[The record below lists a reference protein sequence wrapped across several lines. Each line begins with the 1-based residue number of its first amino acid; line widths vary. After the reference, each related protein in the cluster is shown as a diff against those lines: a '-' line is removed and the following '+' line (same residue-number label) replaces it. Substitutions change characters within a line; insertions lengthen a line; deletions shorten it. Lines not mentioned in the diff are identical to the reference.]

1 MRRTFRNV
9 AVAESKEEEN
19 MKWSFKQLF
28 HRQQEDQENQK
39 NGVILVTFA
48 EPKHVVSEQ
57 FRTVRTNI
65 EFAGAALDKCQVVMF
80 TSSAMSEGKSTVSA
94 NVAVT
99 WAQAG
104 KKVLLIDC
112 DLRRPTVHATFR
124 TLNLEGVTTVLT
136 GKSSAHDIIEQTF
149 VGNLDILTSGPIPPN
164 PSELLNS
171 QRMANLVDW
180 ARENY
185 DIVVLDAP
193 PVLAVSDV
201 QVLVPKTDGVVVVA
215 KMGKTLKGDLRRTI
229 EVLKLA
235 KAKLLGCVER
245 VNVKRGDRGYGYGY
259 GYGYGNEGSK

>member
-1 MRRTFRNV
+1 
-9 AVAESKEEEN
+9 
-19 MKWSFKQLF
+19 MKWSMDRIF
-28 HRQQEDQENQK
+28 HGHKEEQETQK
-39 NGVILVTFA
+39 NGVMLVTFA
-48 EPKHVVSEQ
+48 EPEHVVSEQ

-65 EFAGAALDKCQVVMF
+65 EFAGAALDRCQVIMF

-104 KKVLLIDC
+104 KKVLLIDA

-124 TLNLEGVTTVLT
+124 KLNLDGVTTVLT
-136 GKSSAHDIIEQTF
+136 AKTTPDQVVETTF
-149 VGNLDILTSGPIPPN
+149 VDNLSIITSGPVPPN

-171 QRMANLVDW
+171 KRMAQLIDW
-180 ARENY
+180 AREKF

-215 KMGKTLKGDLRRTI
+215 NMGKTLKGDLKRTVEI
-229 EVLKLA
+229 LKLA
-235 KAKLLGCVER
+235 KAKILGSVER
-245 VNVKRGDRGYGYGY
+245 VKSSRGDRGYGYGY
-259 GYGYGNEGSK
+259 GYGYGHENS

>member
-1 MRRTFRNV
+1 
-9 AVAESKEEEN
+9 
-19 MKWSFKQLF
+19 MKFSFKKLF
-28 HRQQEDQENQK
+28 SRHQEDQETQK
-39 NGVILVTFA
+39 NRVILVTFA
-48 EPKHVVSEQ
+48 DPKHVVSEQ

-104 KKVLLIDC
+104 KKVLLIDA

-124 TLNLEGVTTVLT
+124 KLNLEGVTTVLT
-136 GKSSAHDIIEQTF
+136 GKAKPEEVVEHTF
-149 VGNLDILTSGPIPPN
+149 VNNLSVISSGAVPPN

-171 QRMANLVDW
+171 KRMGDLLDW
-180 ARENY
+180 ARQNF
-185 DIVVLDAP
+185 DIIVLDAP

-215 KMGKTLKGDLRRTI
+215 NIGKTLKGDLRRTV

-235 KAKLLGCVER
+235 KAKILGSVER
-245 VNVKRGDRGYGYGY
+245 VKAKHGDKGYGYGY
-259 GYGYGNEGSK
+259 GYGYQSQK

>member
-1 MRRTFRNV
+1 MKLSLDRFIPGH
-9 AVAESKEEEN
+9 KEDRET
-19 MKWSFKQLF
+19 
-28 HRQQEDQENQK
+28 QK
-39 NGVILVTFA
+39 NGVMLVTFA
-48 EPKHVVSEQ
+48 EPKHVVAEQ

-65 EFAGAALDKCQVVMF
+65 EFAGAALDRCQVIMF

-104 KKVLLIDC
+104 KKVLLVDA
-112 DLRRPTVHATFR
+112 DLRQPTVHATFR
-124 TLNLEGVTTVLT
+124 KLNLDGVTTVLT
-136 GKSSAHDIIEQTF
+136 AKTVVDQVVEKTF
-149 VGNLDILTSGPIPPN
+149 VDKLSVITSGPVPPN

-171 QRMANLVDW
+171 KRMAQLIDW
-180 ARENY
+180 ARENF

-215 KMGKTLKGDLRRTI
+215 NMGKTLKSDLKRTV

-235 KAKLLGCVER
+235 DAKILGSVER
-245 VNVKRGDRGYGYGY
+245 VKTTRGDRGYGYGY
-259 GYGYGNEGSK
+259 GYGYESKK

>member
-1 MRRTFRNV
+1 MMQLSF
-9 AVAESKEEEN
+9 SK
-19 MKWSFKQLF
+19 LF
-28 HRQQEDQENQK
+28 HRHQEDQETQK
-39 NGVILVTFA
+39 NGVMLVAFA

-65 EFAGAALDKCQVVMF
+65 EFAGAALDRCQVVMF

-104 KKVLLIDC
+104 KKVLLIDA
-112 DLRRPTVHATFR
+112 DLRRPTIHATFR
-124 TLNLEGVTTVLT
+124 TLNIDGVTTILI
-136 GKSSAHDIIEQTF
+136 GKDEAGAVVEETF
-149 VGNLDILTSGPIPPN
+149 VDNLSVITSGPIPPN

-171 QRMANLVDW
+171 KRMANLLNW

-185 DIVVLDAP
+185 DIIVLDTP

-201 QVLVPKTDGVVVVA
+201 QVLVPKTDGVDVVA
-215 KMGKTLKGDLRRTI
+215 NMGKTLKGDLRRTV

-235 KAKLLGCVER
+235 NAKILGSVER
-245 VNVKRGDRGYGYGY
+245 VKAKHGDRGYGYGY
-259 GYGYGNEGSK
+259 GYGYGTNTGKK

>member
-1 MRRTFRNV
+1 
-9 AVAESKEEEN
+9 
-19 MKWSFKQLF
+19 MKWSLKALL
-28 HRQQEDQENQK
+28 HRQKVDQETQK
-39 NGVILVTFA
+39 NGVMLVTYA

-65 EFAGAALDKCQVVMF
+65 EFAGAALDHCQVVMF

-104 KKVLLIDC
+104 KKVLLIDA

-124 TLNLEGVTTVLT
+124 KLNLDGVTTVLT
-136 GKSSAHDIIEQTF
+136 GKNKIDEVVEGTF
-149 VGNLDILTSGPIPPN
+149 VNNLSIISSGPVPPN

-171 QRMANLVDW
+171 KRMADLLKW
-180 ARENY
+180 ARDKF

-201 QVLVPKTDGVVVVA
+201 QVLVPQTDGVVVVA
-215 KMGKTLKGDLRRTI
+215 NIGKTLKGDLRRTV

-235 KAKLLGCVER
+235 KATILGSVER
-245 VNVKRGDRGYGYGY
+245 VKAKHGDRGYGYGY
-259 GYGYGNEGSK
+259 GYGNEKS

>member
-1 MRRTFRNV
+1 MN
-9 AVAESKEEEN
+9 
-19 MKWSFKQLF
+19 WSLKSILPN
-28 HRQQEDQENQK
+28 RKIDQETQK
-39 NGVILVTFA
+39 NGILLVTFA

-65 EFAGAALDKCQVVMF
+65 EFAGAALNKCQVIMF

-104 KKVLLIDC
+104 KKVLLIDA
-112 DLRRPTVHATFR
+112 DLRRPTIQATFR
-124 TLNLEGVTTVLT
+124 KLNLDGVTTVLT
-136 GKSSAHDIIEQTF
+136 GKMKPDEVVSDTF
-149 VGNLDILTSGPIPPN
+149 VEGLSVVTSGPVPPN

-171 QRMANLVDW
+171 KKMIQLLDW
-180 ARENY
+180 ARDNF
-185 DIVVLDAP
+185 DIIVLDAP

-215 KMGKTLKGDLRRTI
+215 NMGKTLKGDLQRTV

-235 KAKLLGCVER
+235 KAKILGSVER
-245 VNVKRGDRGYGYGY
+245 VKTKRGDRGYGYGY
-259 GYGYGNEGSK
+259 GYGYGNEKN

>member
-1 MRRTFRNV
+1 
-9 AVAESKEEEN
+9 
-19 MKWSFKQLF
+19 MKMSFKQIF
-28 HRQQEDQENQK
+28 HRNKEDQETRK
-39 NGVILVTFA
+39 NGVMLVTFA

-65 EFAGAALDKCQVVMF
+65 EFAGAALDQCQVIMF

-104 KKVLLIDC
+104 KNVLLIDA

-124 TLNLEGVTTVLT
+124 TLNLDGVTTVLT
-136 GKSSAHDIIEQTF
+136 GKMKPDEVVEETF
-149 VGNLDILTSGPIPPN
+149 VNNLSIITSGPLPPN

-171 QRMANLVDW
+171 KRMSALLDW
-180 ARENY
+180 ARKNY

-201 QVLVPKTDGVVVVA
+201 QVLVPKTDGVVVVVN
-215 KMGKTLKGDLRRTI
+215 MDKTLKGDLQRTV

-235 KAKLLGCVER
+235 KAKLLGSVER
-245 VNVKRGDRGYGYGY
+245 VKAKRGDRGYGYGY
-259 GYGYGNEGSK
+259 GYGYDSQNRN

>member
-1 MRRTFRNV
+1 
-9 AVAESKEEEN
+9 
-19 MKWSFKQLF
+19 MKFSFKTLF
-28 HRQQEDQENQK
+28 NRHQEDQETHK
-39 NGVILVTFA
+39 NGVMLVAFA
-48 EPKHVVSEQ
+48 EPRHVVSEQ

-104 KKVLLIDC
+104 KKVLLIDA

-124 TLNLEGVTTVLT
+124 KLNLDGVTTVLT
-136 GKSSAHDIIEQTF
+136 GKTKPDEVVEETF
-149 VGNLDILTSGPIPPN
+149 VNNLSIISSGPVPPN

-171 QRMANLVDW
+171 KRMGDLLDW
-180 ARENY
+180 ARQNF
-185 DIVVLDAP
+185 DIIVLDAP

-201 QVLVPKTDGVVVVA
+201 QVLVPKTDGVIVVA
-215 KMGKTLKGDLRRTI
+215 NIGKTLKGDLRRTV

-235 KAKLLGCVER
+235 KAKILGSVER
-245 VNVKRGDRGYGYGY
+245 VKAKHGDRGYGYGY
-259 GYGYGNEGSK
+259 GYGYQSQK

>member
-1 MRRTFRNV
+1 
-9 AVAESKEEEN
+9 
-19 MKWSFKQLF
+19 MKMSFKQIF
-28 HRQQEDQENQK
+28 HRNKEDQETQK
-39 NGVILVTFA
+39 NGVMLVTFA

-57 FRTVRTNI
+57 FRKVRTNI
-65 EFAGAALDKCQVVMF
+65 EFAGAALDQCQVIMF
-80 TSSAMSEGKSTVSA
+80 TSSAMSEGKSRVSA

-104 KKVLLIDC
+104 KNVLLIDA

-124 TLNLEGVTTVLT
+124 TLNLDGVTTVLT
-136 GKSSAHDIIEQTF
+136 GKMKPDEVVEETF
-149 VGNLDILTSGPIPPN
+149 VNNLSIITSGPLPPN

-171 QRMANLVDW
+171 KRMSALLDW
-180 ARENY
+180 ARKNY

-215 KMGKTLKGDLRRTI
+215 NMDKTLKGDLQRTV

-235 KAKLLGCVER
+235 KAKLLGSVER
-245 VNVKRGDRGYGYGY
+245 VKAKRGDRGYGYGY
-259 GYGYGNEGSK
+259 GYGYDSQNRN

>member
-1 MRRTFRNV
+1 
-9 AVAESKEEEN
+9 
-19 MKWSFKQLF
+19 MKWSFKMLF
-28 HRQQEDQENQK
+28 NRHQEDQETQK
-39 NGVILVTFA
+39 NGVMLVTFA

-104 KKVLLIDC
+104 KSVLLIDA

-124 TLNLEGVTTVLT
+124 KLNLDGVTTVLT
-136 GKSSAHDIIEQTF
+136 GKTKAEEVVEETF
-149 VGNLDILTSGPIPPN
+149 VDNLSIISSGPVPPN

-171 QRMANLVDW
+171 KRMGELLDW
-180 ARENY
+180 ARQNY
-185 DIVVLDAP
+185 DIIVLDAP

-215 KMGKTLKGDLRRTI
+215 NIGKTLKSDLRRTV

-235 KAKLLGCVER
+235 KAKILGSVER
-245 VNVKRGDRGYGYGY
+245 VRAKHGDRGYGYGY
-259 GYGYGNEGSK
+259 GYQGKK

>member
-1 MRRTFRNV
+1 MKFPV
-9 AVAESKEEEN
+9 KE
-19 MKWSFKQLF
+19 LF
-28 HRQQEDQENQK
+28 SRHQEDQETQK
-39 NGVILVTFA
+39 NGVMLVTFA

-104 KKVLLIDC
+104 KKVLLIDA

-124 TLNLEGVTTVLT
+124 KLNLDGVTTVLT
-136 GKSSAHDIIEQTF
+136 GKAKPEEVIEQTF
-149 VGNLDILTSGPIPPN
+149 VTNLSVISSGAVTPN

-171 QRMANLVDW
+171 KRMADLLDW
-180 ARENY
+180 ARQNF
-185 DIVVLDAP
+185 DIIVLDAP

-215 KMGKTLKGDLRRTI
+215 NIGKTLKGDLRRTV

-235 KAKLLGCVER
+235 KAKILGSVER
-245 VNVKRGDRGYGYGY
+245 VKAKHGDRGYGYGY
-259 GYGYGNEGSK
+259 GYGYQSQK

>member
-1 MRRTFRNV
+1 MRF
-9 AVAESKEEEN
+9 
-19 MKWSFKQLF
+19 SFKNF
-28 HRQQEDQENQK
+28 FGGHKENQETKK
-39 NGVILVTFA
+39 NGVMLVTFA

-104 KKVLLIDC
+104 KKVLLIDA
-112 DLRRPTVHATFR
+112 DLRRPTVQATFR
-124 TLNLEGVTTVLT
+124 KLNLDGVTTVLT
-136 GKSSAHDIIEQTF
+136 GKTTAEQVVEDTY
-149 VGNLDILTSGPIPPN
+149 VNNLSVITSGPVPPN

-171 QRMANLVDW
+171 KRMGQLIDW
-180 ARENY
+180 SRENF
-185 DIVVLDAP
+185 DIIVLDAP

-215 KMGKTLKGDLRRTI
+215 IMGKTLKGDLRRTV

-235 KAKLLGCVER
+235 NAKILGSVER
-245 VNVKRGDRGYGYGY
+245 VKSKHSDMGYGY
-259 GYGYGNEGSK
+259 GYGYGNDQ

>member
-1 MRRTFRNV
+1 
-9 AVAESKEEEN
+9 
-19 MKWSFKQLF
+19 MKWSLKALL
-28 HRQQEDQENQK
+28 HRQKVDQETQK
-39 NGVILVTFA
+39 NGVMLVTYA

-65 EFAGAALDKCQVVMF
+65 EFAGAALDHCQVVMF

-104 KKVLLIDC
+104 KKVLLIDA

-124 TLNLEGVTTVLT
+124 KLNLDGVTTVLT
-136 GKSSAHDIIEQTF
+136 GKNKIDEVVEGTF
-149 VGNLDILTSGPIPPN
+149 VNNLSIISSGPVPPN

-171 QRMANLVDW
+171 KRMADLLKW
-180 ARENY
+180 ARDKF
-185 DIVVLDAP
+185 DIVVLDTP

-201 QVLVPKTDGVVVVA
+201 QVLVPQTDGVVVVVNI
-215 KMGKTLKGDLRRTI
+215 GKTLKGDLRRTV

-235 KAKLLGCVER
+235 KATILGSVER
-245 VNVKRGDRGYGYGY
+245 VKAKHGDRGYGYGY
-259 GYGYGNEGSK
+259 GYGNEKS

>member
-1 MRRTFRNV
+1 MN
-9 AVAESKEEEN
+9 
-19 MKWSFKQLF
+19 WLFKF
-28 HRQQEDQENQK
+28 GFKRKQEDQESQK
-39 NGVILVTFA
+39 NGVMLVTYA

-57 FRTVRTNI
+57 YRTVRTNI

-80 TSSAMSEGKSTVSA
+80 TSSTMSEGKSTVSA

-104 KKVLLIDC
+104 KKVLLIDA

-124 TLNLEGVTTVLT
+124 KLNLDGVTTVLT
-136 GKSSAHDIIEQTF
+136 GKSKPSEVVEETF
-149 VGNLDILTSGPIPPN
+149 VDNLSIIPSGPIPPN

-171 QRMANLVDW
+171 KRMSDLLDW
-180 ARENY
+180 TRENF

-201 QVLVPKTDGVVVVA
+201 QVLVPKTDGVVIVT
-215 KMGKTLKGDLRRTI
+215 KIGQTQKSDLRRTV

-235 KAKLLGCVER
+235 KAKILGSVER
-245 VNVKRGDRGYGYGY
+245 VKSRHGDKGYGYGY
-259 GYGYGNEGSK
+259 GYGYQSNA

>member
-1 MRRTFRNV
+1 
-9 AVAESKEEEN
+9 
-19 MKWSFKQLF
+19 MKLSISNILSHHK
-28 HRQQEDQENQK
+28 EDQETQK

-65 EFAGAALDKCQVVMF
+65 EFAGAALDRCQVVMF
-80 TSSAMSEGKSTVSA
+80 TSSAISEGKSTVSA
-94 NVAVT
+94 NVAVA

-104 KKVLLIDC
+104 KKVLLIDA

-124 TLNLEGVTTVLT
+124 KLNIDGVTTVLT
-136 GKSSAHDIIEQTF
+136 EKSKPEEVVEKTYVDNLSII
-149 VGNLDILTSGPIPPN
+149 TSGPIPPN

-171 QRMANLVDW
+171 KRMIQLLTW
-180 ARENY
+180 ARTNF
-185 DIVVLDAP
+185 DIIVLDAP

-215 KMGKTLKGDLRRTI
+215 NMGKTLKGDLRRTV

-235 KAKLLGCVER
+235 DAKILGTVERIKAKH
-245 VNVKRGDRGYGYGY
+245 GDKGYGYGY
-259 GYGYGNEGSK
+259 GYGYGNKS

>member
-1 MRRTFRNV
+1 
-9 AVAESKEEEN
+9 
-19 MKWSFKQLF
+19 MKWSMDQIF
-28 HRQQEDQENQK
+28 HGHKEDQETQK
-39 NGVILVTFA
+39 NGVMLVTFA

-65 EFAGAALDKCQVVMF
+65 EFAGAALDRCQVIMF

-104 KKVLLIDC
+104 KKVLLIDA

-124 TLNLEGVTTVLT
+124 KLNLDGVTTVLT
-136 GKSSAHDIIEQTF
+136 AKTTPDQVVETTF
-149 VGNLDILTSGPIPPN
+149 VDNLSIITSGPVPPN

-171 QRMANLVDW
+171 KRMAQLIDW
-180 ARENY
+180 AREKF

-215 KMGKTLKGDLRRTI
+215 NMGKTLKGDLKRTVEI
-229 EVLKLA
+229 LKLA
-235 KAKLLGCVER
+235 KAKILGSVER
-245 VNVKRGDRGYGYGY
+245 VKSSRGDRGYGYGY
-259 GYGYGNEGSK
+259 GYGYGHENS

>member
-1 MRRTFRNV
+1 
-9 AVAESKEEEN
+9 
-19 MKWSFKQLF
+19 MKWSLKALL
-28 HRQQEDQENQK
+28 HRQKVDQETQK
-39 NGVILVTFA
+39 NGVMLVTYA

-65 EFAGAALDKCQVVMF
+65 EFAGAALDHCQVVMF

-104 KKVLLIDC
+104 KKVLLIDA

-124 TLNLEGVTTVLT
+124 KLNLDGVTTVLT
-136 GKSSAHDIIEQTF
+136 GKNKIDEVVEGTF
-149 VGNLDILTSGPIPPN
+149 VNNLSIISSGPVPPN

-171 QRMANLVDW
+171 KRMADLLKW
-180 ARENY
+180 ARDKF

-201 QVLVPKTDGVVVVA
+201 QVLVPQTDGVVVVA
-215 KMGKTLKGDLRRTI
+215 NIGKTLKGDLRRTV

-235 KAKLLGCVER
+235 KATILGSVER
-245 VNVKRGDRGYGYGY
+245 VKAKHGDRGYGYGY
-259 GYGYGNEGSK
+259 GYGYGNEKS

>member
-1 MRRTFRNV
+1 MRF
-9 AVAESKEEEN
+9 
-19 MKWSFKQLF
+19 SFKNF
-28 HRQQEDQENQK
+28 FGGHKENQETQK
-39 NGVILVTFA
+39 NGVMLVTFA

-104 KKVLLIDC
+104 KKVLLIDA
-112 DLRRPTVHATFR
+112 DLRQPTVQATFR
-124 TLNLEGVTTVLT
+124 KLNLDGVTTVLT
-136 GKSSAHDIIEQTF
+136 GKTTAEQVVENTY
-149 VGNLDILTSGPIPPN
+149 VNNLSVITSGPVPPN

-171 QRMANLVDW
+171 KRMGQLIDW
-180 ARENY
+180 SRENF
-185 DIVVLDAP
+185 DIIVLDAP

-215 KMGKTLKGDLRRTI
+215 NMGKTLKGDLRRTV

-235 KAKLLGCVER
+235 NAKILGSVER
-245 VNVKRGDRGYGYGY
+245 VKSKHSDMGYGY
-259 GYGYGNEGSK
+259 GYGYGNDQ

>member
-1 MRRTFRNV
+1 MMQLSF
-9 AVAESKEEEN
+9 SK
-19 MKWSFKQLF
+19 LF
-28 HRQQEDQENQK
+28 HRHQEDQETQK
-39 NGVILVTFA
+39 NGVMLVAFA

-65 EFAGAALDKCQVVMF
+65 EFAGAALDRCQVVML

-104 KKVLLIDC
+104 KKVLLIDA
-112 DLRRPTVHATFR
+112 DLRRPTIHATFR
-124 TLNLEGVTTVLT
+124 TLNIDGVTTILI
-136 GKSSAHDIIEQTF
+136 GKDEAGAVVEETF
-149 VGNLDILTSGPIPPN
+149 VDNLSVITSGPIPPN

-171 QRMANLVDW
+171 KRMANLLNW

-185 DIVVLDAP
+185 DIIVLDTP

-215 KMGKTLKGDLRRTI
+215 NMGKTLKGDLRRTV

-235 KAKLLGCVER
+235 NAKILGSVER
-245 VNVKRGDRGYGYGY
+245 VKAKHGDRGYGYGY
-259 GYGYGNEGSK
+259 GYGYGTNTGKK

>member
-1 MRRTFRNV
+1 MIL
-9 AVAESKEEEN
+9 K
-19 MKWSFKQLF
+19 FKKLF
-28 HRQQEDQENQK
+28 SHNHVDQETQK
-39 NGVILVTFA
+39 NGVFLVTFA

-65 EFAGAALDKCQVVMF
+65 EFAGAALDKCQVIMF

-104 KKVLLIDC
+104 KKVLLIDA

-124 TLNLEGVTTVLT
+124 KLNLDGVTTVLT
-136 GKSSAHDIIEQTF
+136 GKMKPDEVVEDTF
-149 VGNLDILTSGPIPPN
+149 VDNLSVITSGPIPPN

-171 QRMANLVDW
+171 KRMGQLLDW
-180 ARENY
+180 TREKF
-185 DIVVLDAP
+185 DIIVLDAP

-201 QVLVPKTDGVVVVA
+201 QVLVPRSDGVVVVA
-215 KMGKTLKGDLRRTI
+215 NMGKTLKGDLKRTV

-235 KAKLLGCVER
+235 KAKILGSVER
-245 VNVKRGDRGYGYGY
+245 VKARRGDKGYGYGY
-259 GYGYGNEGSK
+259 GYGYTTENQR

>member
-1 MRRTFRNV
+1 MNLSLRSFLP
-9 AVAESKEEEN
+9 SHKEN
-19 MKWSFKQLF
+19 
-28 HRQQEDQENQK
+28 QETQK

-104 KKVLLIDC
+104 KSVLLIDA
-112 DLRRPTVHATFR
+112 DLRRPTVHASFR
-124 TLNLEGVTTVLT
+124 KLNLDGVTTVLT
-136 GKSSAHDIIEQTF
+136 GKRKPEEVVEDTF
-149 VGNLDILTSGPIPPN
+149 VEKLSVITSGPIPPN

-171 QRMANLVDW
+171 KRMIQLLTW
-180 ARENY
+180 ARQKF

-215 KMGKTLKGDLRRTI
+215 NMGKTLKGDLRRTV

-235 KAKLLGCVER
+235 DAKILGAVER
-245 VNVKRGDRGYGYGY
+245 VKAKHGDRGYGYGY
-259 GYGYGNEGSK
+259 GYGYGNEK